1 MSLSNEFAFSS
12 FPLCATFP
20 KLRNQFLCQP
30 SSKFISGLFDECYE
44 FCRAKIIQDEMLDVR
59 IIVPAFR
66 ADVCQTPRDKCI
78 QSADPA
84 ATGRPT
90 QLSSLRMPARK
101 KAALLGRR
109 RRQMTCLITR
119 LREKLLAYA
128 ALSRCGA
135 S

>member
-1 MSLSNEFAFSS
+1 VPTVF
-12 FPLCATFP
+12 
-20 KLRNQFLCQP
+20 K
-30 SSKFISGLFDECYE
+30 IIGGLFDECYE
-44 FCRAKIIQDEMLDVR
+44 FFRAKIIPDEMLDVR
-59 IIVPAFR
+59 TIVPAFG
-66 ADVCQTPRDKCI
+66 ADVCQTPGEKCV

-84 ATGRPT
+84 ATGLPT

-109 RRQMTCLITR
+109 RRQMACLITR
-119 LREKLLAYA
+119 TREKLLAYA